1 MGQRIQYH
9 DIYTTV
15 ILPLLLKQGNFNSW
29 VMQVTAPLPPFLD
42 IILSVCHQGGEKDCE
57 DIEGG
62 LVMGE
67 HWLLANSPWRQVR
80 Y

>member
-1 MGQRIQYH
+1 MGNAG
-9 DIYTTV
+9 DSS
-15 ILPLLLKQGNFNSW
+15 PSSLLGYN
-29 VMQVTAPLPPFLD
+29 TAW
-42 IILSVCHQGGEKDCE
+42 SVCHQGGEKDCE